1 MLHVG
6 RQMKI
11 GYAYPLSRLSAHYL
25 PRGYKKI
32 ASKNFIVLHITNL
45 NFKEKPI
52 RLEHGPR
59 KNPKFFSSPALST
72 LHFEKCRCVCY
83 NFFCYFNF
91 FSQQTFLK
99 NHFKYKKFKFI
110 NQQWNQSTT
119 TFYVVLKNVTSF
131 EEWNG
136 HLNVSFFV
144 FLH

>member
-1 MLHVG
+1 MLHVS

-11 GYAYPLSRLSAHYL
+11 GYAYPLSRLSAHHL

-32 ASKNFIVLHITNL
+32 ASKNCQWKEIIVLHITNF
-45 NFKEKPI
+45 NFNQKSI

-59 KNPKFFSSPALST
+59 KNPKFFSSGPLST
-72 LHFEKCRCVCY
+72 LDFEKCRCMCY

-99 NHFKYKKFKFI
+99 NHFKYIKFKFI

-119 TFYVVLKNVTSF
+119 TFYVVLNSTPLKNGMVI
-131 EEWNG
+131 
-136 HLNVSFFV
+136 
-144 FLH
+144 